1 MKKLTVFAA
10 FFAVILLST
19 AFSAYADVIPPKKQL
34 NLDIPAKKV
43 VCKDGLFKIIN
54 ANGKPA
60 CVKPSSA
67 EKLAKYGWA
76 QPIDL
81 KLLEMVKTKAAI
93 GKVNTLIVTKVLG
106 EAGKQT
112 PKEKIIGYNYVFEV
126 CATDKTIT
134 IPEIDVSS
142 DSEAKHITLATK
154 VLANTCETSATVIKA
169 SNPDSIKAVL
179 TNKGGIAD
187 TQTTLENKVKELQE
201 KIASEKSKLTTL
213 TKEEVKPDNYKQSS
227 SELSAKITELRIQLN
242 QARSDLNKYLF
253 LLHVQPS
260 KANAAKGPL
269 SFGGVPVEGELVNK
283 LSIIPQVGVTETPP
297 LYNVIYEVCAGAT
310 GIKAPSVKVE
320 SDFESKNIVL
330 ADRVAPN
337 SCQMGT
343 AKLKA
348 ENQDSITVSAI
359 PTAEISAKISQLEAK
374 ILELEQTIT
383 SDKRTLTELTKKAQK
398 PDDFDK
404 QVTELTKKIV
414 DDRNSI
420 NEAKTELYRILYLYY
435 Q

>member
-1 MKKLTVFAA
+1 MNKLSIFAA
-10 FFAVILLST
+10 FFAVILLSS

-34 NLDIPAKKV
+34 NLDIPPKKV

-76 QPIDL
+76 QPVDL
-81 KLLEMVKTKAAI
+81 KLLEMVKAKAAV
-93 GKVNTLIVTKVLG
+93 GKVNTLVVAKVLG
-106 EAGKQT
+106 EAGKQS
-112 PKEKIIGYNYVFEV
+112 PKEIIVGYNFVFEV
-126 CATDKTIT
+126 CATDRTIT
-134 IPEIDVSS
+134 IPEIDISS

-179 TNKGGIAD
+179 TNKGGITN
-187 TQTTLENKVKELQE
+187 TQTTLENNVKDLQE
-201 KIASEKSKLTTL
+201 KLTAEKSKLSAL
-213 TKEEVKPDNYKQSS
+213 TKQEEKPENYRQLA
-227 SELSAKITELRIQLN
+227 SELSTKIIDLRIQLN

-260 KANAAKGPL
+260 KANAAKAPL
-269 SFGGVPVEGELVNK
+269 SFGGVPVEGQLVNQ
-283 LSIIPQVGVTETPP
+283 LSVIQQVGVTEIPP
-297 LYNVIYEVCAGAT
+297 LYNVIYEVCAGPT

-348 ENQDSITVSAI
+348 ENPDSITVSSV

-374 ILELEQTIT
+374 ILELEQMIT
-383 SDKRTLTELTKKAQK
+383 ADKRALSELTKKAQK

-414 DDRNSI
+414 DARNGI
-420 NEAKTELYRILYLYY
+420 NEAKTELYRILFLYY